1 MNLREQLEPIFSS
14 KAYKGKTLAEV
25 ERIAGLG
32 QGTLRKAFLANNG
45 HGSMR
50 TSMIEKLAEP
60 TGKYMKL
67 TFKGTIK

>member
-1 MNLREQLEPIFSS
+1 MNLREQLEPVLNS
-14 KAYKGKTLAEV
+14 KVYKGKTIAEI
-25 ERIAGLG
+25 ERIAGIG

-50 TSMIEKLAEP
+50 TSMIEQLCKP

-67 TFKGTIK
+67 TFKGVK